1 MKSFI
6 DELKGMSPKQLML
19 LAAQMKREL
28 TVVQKRQ
35 HEAIAIVGM
44 GCRFPGGV
52 TTPEVYWERL
62 CEGYDGISD
71 VPADRWDNEKYYD
84 PDIRAPWKIRTKK
97 AGFLSD
103 IDLFDASFFEISPR
117 EAMNMD
123 PQQRMLLEVS
133 WEAFEQAGITQ
144 AQLYGKNTGVFI
156 GISGAEYLSAYIQ
169 SNPDDLN
176 GYMGSGSTPSV
187 AAGRVSYT
195 FGLTGPSI
203 TYDTA
208 CSSSLVAIHHAVESL
223 RRGECDSALAGATN
237 LILLPETSSVFSKA
251 QMLSPDGYCKTFD
264 ESANGFVR
272 GEGCGVVVLKRL
284 SDAQADGDHILAVI
298 RGSAVNQD
306 GATAGLTVPNGHA
319 QQAVIRAALDDAG
332 LSPAAVGYIESHGT
346 GTALGDPIELGA
358 LGQVFRQGFS
368 REQPLWVGSV
378 KTNVGHLEAAAGM
391 ASLCKVVM
399 ALQKRTI
406 PPHLHFQTPSSK
418 ISWDTLPVRIP
429 TQTQSWEPRQET
441 RIAGISAFSFMG
453 TNAHI
458 LVEQAPTQEQLPDE
472 AVSEQR
478 KTFMLKLSA
487 KSLSALRDIAADY
500 LAKLQGKNLSGL
512 DKLCAASA
520 VRRSDFAYRLAA
532 IAETSESMA
541 EQLQAFTDQ
550 RQSSGLLTS
559 EQGEQEPKIAFLFT
573 GQGSQYV
580 GMGKNLYQSEP
591 HFRYVLDQ
599 MDEQFLQHMD
609 VSLLSVL
616 WGENHHLLDQT
627 QYTQPALFAI
637 AYALTALWE
646 KWGIRPDF
654 VMGHSVGEYA
664 AACTAGVFSWQ
675 DGFSL
680 ICARGRLM
688 AELAQPGG
696 MLSVLASVEQINPLI
711 LADKDNV
718 TVAADNGPQQVVL
731 AGDIQTLER
740 IQQTLHT
747 MDITTTML
755 NVSHGFH
762 SPLMT
767 PMLEAFREALDKI
780 SFSAP
785 KLPVVSNITGELA
798 EADKICQPQYWL
810 KHVLACVQF
819 RKSIQTLQQFHVDT
833 YIEIGTGNTLLSMGR
848 QVSEL
853 HSVSRPVAWL
863 PSLARGKQDEWQ
875 LMKTLGHLYV
885 RHANICW
892 AGVYPKGFSTRIEL
906 PGYPFQRRRY
916 WFSDSQKILRKS
928 GVTTSDIFSEESS
941 LLGKQLSV
949 PADDDIRFEKYVQ
962 ADMSAI
968 LRDHYLLGHCV
979 ISASYYAEML
989 WLLGRQFDQN
999 SCWRLQNLTWH
1010 SPCIVA
1016 DGEVKRLHSLTT
1028 NAQNMSRQVQ
1038 VYSQS
1043 VVDPG
1048 SIGPWTIHF
1057 SAEMHAV
1064 DTQSL
1069 QTVSEQRMKE
1079 VQDTGQVFQGKDFYQ
1094 YLSMTGYVLGDTY
1107 RWLRKGWT
1115 TQEQCVA
1122 HVRMPETVALD
1133 TGVSVYPGLFESCY
1147 QSMMVLINRIYPGL
1161 PYALSRISQISCY
1174 ENIKPSGQYKT
1185 WVKLTTLPSAASGI
1199 PESLCADIMLVRDD
1213 EAVCLVLQ
1221 SVEAALINEEATRIL
1236 DREQSTTGD
1245 NRILLTELSQLSEED
1260 QLKSLHLYLCA
1271 LIAPVLQMNEQD
1283 IPLHEPVT
1291 RLGIDSLMAIDI
1303 RTKAKRTLGVT
1314 FALEALLGRGTLN
1327 DLAVD
1332 ALQTLKERNFSLD
1345 GEVESLTQDV
1355 VVIDTQEDVLN
1366 LLVEGEI

>member
-103 IDLFDASFFEISPR
+103 IDLFDAGFFEISPR

-133 WEAFEQAGITQ
+133 WEAFEQAGMTQ

-156 GISGAEYLSAYIQ
+156 GISGAEYLSAHIQ

-208 CSSSLVAIHHAVESL
+208 CSSSLVALHHAVESL
-223 RRGECDSALAGATN
+223 RRRECDSALAGATN

-284 SDAQADGDHILAVI
+284 SDAQADGDNILAVI

-332 LSPAAVGYIESHGT
+332 LTPTAVGYIESHGT

-399 ALQKRTI
+399 ALQKRAI

-418 ISWDTLPVRIP
+418 ISWETLPVRIP
-429 TQTQSWEPRQET
+429 TQTQAWEPREET
-441 RIAGISAFSFMG
+441 RVAGISAFSFMG

-458 LVEQAPTQEQLPDE
+458 LVEQAPIQKQLPDE
-472 AVSEQR
+472 PIAEQR
-478 KTFMLKLSA
+478 KAFMLKLSA

-500 LAKLQGKNLSGL
+500 LAKLQGENLSGL

-532 IAETSESMA
+532 IAETSQSMA
-541 EQLQAFTDQ
+541 EQLQAFIDQ

-559 EQGEQEPKIAFLFT
+559 EQGGAGAENCIFVT

-591 HFRYVLDQ
+591 HFRHVLDQ
-599 MDEQFLQHMD
+599 MNEQFLQHMD

-627 QYTQPALFAI
+627 QYTQPALFSV

-646 KWGIRPDF
+646 QWGIQPDF
-654 VMGHSVGEYA
+654 VMGHSVGEYV

-696 MLSVLASVEQINPLI
+696 MLSVLASVEQIKPLI

-718 TVAADNGPQQVVL
+718 AVAADNGPRQVVL

-747 MDITTTML
+747 MDITATML

-767 PMLEAFREALDKI
+767 PMLDAFRDELDKI

-785 KLPVVSNITGELA
+785 KLPIVSNITGELA
-798 EADKICQPQYWL
+798 DADKICQPQYWID
-810 KHVLACVQF
+810 HVLACVQF

-848 QVSEL
+848 QVSER
-853 HSVSRPVAWL
+853 HSVSRPVVWL
-863 PSLARGKQDEWQ
+863 PSLDRGKQDEWQ
-875 LMKTLGHLYV
+875 LMKTLGYLYV

-892 AGVYPKGFSTRIEL
+892 SGVYPKGFSTRIEL
-906 PGYPFQRRRY
+906 PRYPFQRRRY
-916 WFSDSQKILRKS
+916 WFSDSQKTLRKS
-928 GVTTSDIFSEESS
+928 DMTASYMFSEGNS
-941 LLGKQLSV
+941 LLGKQLSL
-949 PADDDIRFEKYVQ
+949 PADGDIRFEKYVQ
-962 ADMSAI
+962 SDMSVI
-968 LRDHYLLGHCV
+968 LRDHFLLGHCV
-979 ISASYYAEML
+979 ISTSYYAEML
-989 WLLGRQFDQN
+989 WLLGRQFDQS
-999 SCWRLQNLTWH
+999 SCWRLQDLTWH

-1016 DGEVKRLHSLTT
+1016 DGEVKRLHSLIT
-1028 NAQNMSRQVQ
+1028 NTQDMSRQVQ

-1043 VVDPG
+1043 VVEHTD
-1048 SIGPWTIHF
+1048 SIEPWTIHF
-1057 SAEMHAV
+1057 SAEMHSV

-1069 QTVSEQRMKE
+1069 QAVPEQKIKE
-1079 VQDTGQVFQGKDFYQ
+1079 VQETGRVFQGKDFYQ
-1094 YLSMTGYVLGDTY
+1094 YLSTTGYMLGDTY
-1107 RWLRKGWT
+1107 RWLKKGWT
-1115 TQEQCVA
+1115 TQDQCVA
-1122 HVRMPETVALD
+1122 YVQMPETVALD
-1133 TGVSVYPGLFESCY
+1133 TEVSVYPGLFESCY
-1147 QSMMVLINRIYPGL
+1147 QSMMVLINQIYPGV

-1199 PESLCADIMLVRDD
+1199 PESLRADIILIRDD
-1213 EAVCLVLQ
+1213 KAICLVLQ
-1221 SVEAALINEEATRIL
+1221 SVEAALVNEDAIRMLDSALPTAGDTRIF
-1236 DREQSTTGD
+1236 
-1245 NRILLTELSQLSEED
+1245 LTELSQLSEED
-1260 QLKSLHLYLCA
+1260 QLKSLQLYLCA

-1283 IPLHEPVT
+1283 IPLYEPVT

-1303 RTKAKRTLGVT
+1303 RTKAKRTLGVI
-1314 FALEALLGRGTLN
+1314 FSLEALLGRGTLN

-1332 ALQTLKERNFSLD
+1332 ALQTLKERHFSFE
-1345 GEVESLTQDV
+1345 GEAESPIQD